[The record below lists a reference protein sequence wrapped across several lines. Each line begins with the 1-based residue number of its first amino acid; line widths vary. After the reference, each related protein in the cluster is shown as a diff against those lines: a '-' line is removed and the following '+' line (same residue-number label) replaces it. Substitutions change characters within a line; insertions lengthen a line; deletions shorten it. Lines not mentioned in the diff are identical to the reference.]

1 MPSIRLAELHPI
13 LVHFPIALLLTSVA
27 LDFLAVI
34 FRRASLIEGATWTLV
49 LGAPSAVIA
58 LGSGWLSEHDV
69 SAAAAPDLL
78 HLHKVCAV
86 LATAIFGILFL
97 VRLIWQAPRLLGWM
111 YMMAPSISGLASARG
126 WLVGFIP
133 IDEGKPLPR
142 AAIALYLLLGV
153 AGIALLALT
162 GYLGGA
168 MVYDYG
174 VGLPVR

>member
-13 LVHFPIALLLTSVA
+13 LVHFPIALLLTSVG
-27 LDFLAVI
+27 LDVLAVI
-34 FRRASLIEGATWTLV
+34 FRRSSLIEGATWTLM
-49 LGAPSAVIA
+49 LGAPSAVVA
-58 LGSGWLSEHDV
+58 LASGWLSEHDV

-86 LATAIFGILFL
+86 VATAIFGTLFV

-111 YMMAPSISGLASARG
+111 YSMAPSASGLATAHG
-126 WLVGFIP
+126 WLVGFLP
-133 IDEGKPLPR
+133 IGERQPLPR

-153 AGIALLALT
+153 AGVALLAVT

-168 MVYDYG
+168 MVYDHG
-174 VGLPVR
+174 IGLPLH